1 MFVWKTIYISAE
13 KIRGVFLMFS
23 FGVGVR
29 VGVLVGSVVGP
40 VLFFSFF
47 LLGLGGVKTANPRR
61 VNCGLVAKSPWQ
73 TCL

>member
-1 MFVWKTIYISAE
+1 
-13 KIRGVFLMFS
+13 MFS

-61 VNCGLVAKSPWQ
+61 VNFGPVAKSPWQ